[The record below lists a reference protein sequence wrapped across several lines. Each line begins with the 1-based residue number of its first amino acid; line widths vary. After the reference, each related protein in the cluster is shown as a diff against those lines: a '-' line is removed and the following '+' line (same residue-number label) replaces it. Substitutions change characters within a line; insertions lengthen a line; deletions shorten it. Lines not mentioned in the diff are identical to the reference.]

1 MDLLKS
7 LMHIA
12 SMTWYNSPW
21 GLNVNLSTTENGR
34 MSSTLVVC
42 SIHVKRKYRIVHQ
55 APALRK
61 GENPKPRIQKPSGVK
76 MKNAWLSSKSMLNWN
91 VGEIYQLRSCS
102 CPSPSNSRGRK
113 NIAEG

>member
-34 MSSTLVVC
+34 
-42 SIHVKRKYRIVHQ
+42 VKRKYRIVHQ